1 MDEIGGISSDGR
13 RLCYIIELFIPLI
26 LKRRMNID
34 IIIMLSYRCF
44 FFIIIFIHEANYH
57 SSNSFVV
64 NISGEFVSNE

>member
-13 RLCYIIELFIPLI
+13 RLCYIIEFFIPLI

-34 IIIMLSYRCF
+34 IITYHALLSLFLFYY
-44 FFIIIFIHEANYH
+44 HLHPANYH

>member
-34 IIIMLSYRCF
+34 IITYHALVIVVSFLLSSSSTKQ
-44 FFIIIFIHEANYH
+44 IIIPPIL
-57 SSNSFVV
+57 SS
-64 NISGEFVSNE
+64 